1 MRLIN
6 RLSASRSSAGS
17 DETGALMS
25 IALVALAV
33 VTGVHLV
40 AQLAAPEGLVVELTQ
55 VLLMPLLAAA
65 LFAGTSRPRGRLV
78 GLVLIA
84 LFFSWLGD
92 TVPRFVGGDG
102 GFLSLVGCFLVAQ
115 VVYAVAFWPFRKQS
129 LLGRPAVVGVYGVAL
144 VLLVVLCAEEAGPL
158 LVPVVVYGIALVTMA
173 VLATGLGPVA
183 GVGGAVFL
191 VSDSL
196 IALRAFADIDLP
208 AHSFW
213 VMLTYVV
220 GQVLLVLAVRKHAV
234 GVSGG
239 QAE

>member
-1 MRLIN
+1 
-6 RLSASRSSAGS
+6 
-17 DETGALMS
+17 MS
-25 IALVALAV
+25 IALIAPAV

-40 AQLAAPEGLVVELTQ
+40 AQLIAPEGLVVDVTQ
-55 VLLMPLLAAA
+55 VLLMPLLAAV
-65 LFAGTSRPRGRLV
+65 LLAGTSRPRGRLV
-78 GLVLIA
+78 TLVLIA

-92 TVPRFVGGDG
+92 TVPRFVDGDG

-115 VVYAVAFWPFRKQS
+115 LVYAVAFWPLREQS
-129 LLGRPAVVGVYGVAL
+129 LLGRPAAVAVYVVAFVV
-144 VLLVVLCAEEAGPL
+144 LVVLCREEAGPL
-158 LVPVVVYGIALVTMA
+158 LIPVAVYGMALVTMA

-213 VMLTYVV
+213 VMLTYVI
-220 GQVLLVLAVRKHAV
+220 GQLLLVLAVREHAV
-234 GVSGG
+234 RVSDVHRRRDGSRR
-239 QAE
+239 